1 MIRGVHHV
9 AVATGDLD
17 RLVAFYCDQLG
28 FTLLKQ
34 GSWEA
39 GSASVDRIVG
49 LKDSA
54 ARTAVL
60 RAGNLYLE
68 LFQYLSPPGRPGE
81 PDRPVSDH
89 GYTHFCL
96 DVTDIDAEYERLS
109 ANGMTFHSP
118 PPTREELGNGSIRAI
133 YARDPDGNIVELQ
146 EVLDTSV
153 PFALEHTSMIGSSAP

>member
-1 MIRGVHHV
+1 MIGGVHHV

-17 RLVAFYCDQLG
+17 RLIRFYCDQLG

-39 GSASVDRIVG
+39 GSDVVDRIVG

-60 RAGNLYLE
+60 RAGNLYIE
-68 LFQYLSPPGRPGE
+68 LFQYVSPPGQPGD

-96 DVTDIDAEYERLS
+96 DVTDIDAEYERLK
-109 ANGMTFHSP
+109 AAGMRFHGP
-118 PPTREELGNGSIRAI
+118 PPSASEMRRGDIRST
-133 YARDPDGNIVELQ
+133 YGRDPDGNVIELQ
-146 EVLDTSV
+146 EILDDRSPMRLPV
-153 PFALEHTSMIGSSAP
+153 R